1 MTVNQVCLPTQER
14 GTEGNNDEWIS
25 VNELDNDFVRKVMAL
40 TEGKQRLKVNGTL
53 MGNTQLSK
61 AR

>member
-14 GTEGNNDEWIS
+14 GNEGNNDEWIS